1 MEIINRSRAASKR
14 APDFA
19 PSVKS
24 ARPFIAKK
32 EAYRVVIPLAILT
45 TMGVSCG
52 PQGQEV
58 APTATE
64 MPKPI
69 TDQITE
75 QMNASQPF
83 AGYDT
88 GISRKAE
95 PYIQEMTPK
104 YGEFKGSTALI
115 GIDADNSRVMSEM
128 FAFEK
133 GVFVLFYNEE
143 GKAVSEMAP
152 VSVNYAY
159 DNKNNLNMVFKAT
172 LTDGDSE
179 AVKASFLTLTSGI
192 SLDDIAPEVLQK
204 AMAGDKETLKSF
216 IQYFDQPEEIIGLN
230 YSNPVTHKSVSMESQ
245 TTPSWSEKILKALQ
259 AVNPLSVSVVHA
271 AAPAENIQTVEATAT
286 VPPTVVVP
294 AINVEVKTA
303 IGEEEYNEIKTGE
316 VKGKDYSTGKDFDGT
331 VEVTSVKAVST
342 ADANFPN
349 IVTAEATDSAGKKF
363 AVVWNPETNN
373 WVRVTEVNRNIN
385 DYTKGI
391 TFGDTEFATGPDL
404 MKHFNYT
411 HFENIDKMVEL
422 GDFNLVLLAQGI
434 GSEAFPPNT
443 ERAQYGIGI
452 ERTNT
457 TKTRDYFTYIDLMRA
472 DHTIPEDR
480 KDLLNY
486 QDFWYEGFFT
496 SGNEPYQPEIGF
508 KGTTSKGES
517 IVGFAQVFQNSDET
531 NFTVPLSFDPRQF
544 IGIFTAEES
553 KDAYGNDGMQ
563 RMVLEHRFKFVPII
577 LTDNPSDWNNLGD
590 GGSHLVSFRGISFN
604 DDVVASMQTPG
615 EGFKLIPADLQ
626 EIIIDSIDQFRS
638 DGQKRT
644 FLFPEG
650 NLPLELV
657 KFLTRN
663 LNDVAATAGHQ

>member
-32 EAYRVVIPLAILT
+32 EAIRLVIPLTILT
-45 TMGVSCG
+45 TMSVSCG

-58 APTATE
+58 VPTATE

-88 GISRKAE
+88 GMSRKAE

-192 SLDDIAPEVLQK
+192 SLDDIAPEVLHK
-204 AMAGDKETLKSF
+204 AMAGDKETLESF

-331 VEVTSVKAVST
+331 VEATSVKAVST
-342 ADANFPN
+342 TDTNFPN

-363 AVVWNPETNN
+363 AVVWNPETNL
-373 WVRVTEVNRNIN
+373 WVKVAEVNTNLL
-385 DYTKGI
+385 DYG
-391 TFGDTEFATGPDL
+391 
-404 MKHFNYT
+404 NYT
-411 HFENIDKMVEL
+411 TFYDTDNKMVES
-422 GDFNLVLLAQGI
+422 GDFNLIMLARGI
-434 GSEAFPPNT
+434 GSEPFPANT
-443 ERAQYGIGI
+443 EQPRNWVVVSRHGSGDVM
-452 ERTNT
+452 
-457 TKTRDYFTYIDLMRA
+457 DYFFYLNSGRMDDVIPPERIGQENYMDIMRA
-472 DHTIPEDR
+472 RFHQGKEPFKAEAVIKIITEDN
-480 KDLLNY
+480 KEMY
-486 QDFWYEGFFT
+486 VVAYTW
-496 SGNEPYQPEIGF
+496 
-508 KGTTSKGES
+508 
-517 IVGFAQVFQNSDET
+517 QNADGKNIT
-531 NFTVPLSFDPRQF
+531 LPLGFDPRQF
-544 IGIFTAEES
+544 QFMFTPKDEIDDLEGRNLGES
-553 KDAYGNDGMQ
+553 ILVDNFYK
-563 RMVLEHRFKFVPII
+563 LVPII
-577 LTDNPSDWNNLGD
+577 PTGNPEDWNNYHKA
-590 GGSHLVSFRGISFN
+590 GGNNGFVHGLQGNGINYRN
-604 DDVVASMQTPG
+604 DIVVGMQVPG
-615 EGFKLIPADLQ
+615 EVF
-626 EIIIDSIDQFRS
+626 
-638 DGQKRT
+638 
-644 FLFPEG
+644 
-650 NLPLELV
+650 NLLPVDMQNALND
-657 KFLTRN
+657 N
-663 LNDVAATAGHQ
+663 LNFIKASNPTTDKYRSIMFPDGIIPPELALKLSRTISEAGFVDGSVAP